1 MDAKREFIYER
12 FSRDIKGIDNIKDV
26 QEIAC
31 KFLRLYL
38 SQQDVVDDM
47 VRKGWLP
54 TGTATGLDQ
63 D

>member
-12 FSRDIKGIDNIKDV
+12 FSRDIRGMDNIKDV
-26 QEIAC
+26 QETAC

-38 SQQDVVDDM
+38 SQQDIVDDM
-47 VRKGWLP
+47 VRNGWLP
-54 TGTATGLDQ
+54 KGTATGLEQ

>member
-12 FSRDIKGIDNIKDV
+12 FSRDIRGMDNIKDV
-26 QEIAC
+26 QETAC

-38 SQQDVVDDM
+38 SQQDIVDDM

-54 TGTATGLDQ
+54 KGTATGLEQ